1 MTTDGVSSASTSS
14 IVTVST
20 PVMAPLASS
29 VIWTWGL
36 TPRQWDL
43 RPGRC
48 SSTGRATY
56 MWGVVDLDTV
66 DPPDQDQDLVHTGYT
81 RRSQTS
87 NGCQRST

>member
-1 MTTDGVSSASTSS
+1 MTIAGVSTTSPSS

-20 PVMAPLASS
+20 AVIAPLASS
-29 VIWTWGL
+29 VILEWCL

-43 RPGRC
+43 RPALFQHWSGHLH
-48 SSTGRATY
+48 T
-56 MWGVVDLDTV
+56 GVVDLDTV

-87 NGCQRST
+87 NGCQHST